1 MNHID
6 VMKQALADMKQV
18 AQNMADWAAYAGE
31 YYQKKHRLA
40 DDIVEA
46 NESIER
52 LGKAIEEAEK
62 VEPVG
67 QLQEDLYG
75 RGRVFWFNKPKNQSL
90 LYTAPPQR
98 EWVGLTKQERLKC
111 FGLVSYFD
119 TNCICVE
126 LSAEEIKAASE
137 AIEAKLKEKNT

>member
-6 VMKQALADMKQV
+6 IMKQALDALEWVIKGGPYP
-18 AQNMADWAAYAGE
+18 ALE
-31 YYQKKHRLA
+31 YKA
-40 DDIVEA
+40 VE
-46 NESIER
+46 NLR
-52 LGKAIEEAEK
+52 KAIEEAEK
-62 VEPVG
+62 VEPVAWLDSEG
-67 QLQEDLYG
+67 FPWSKKGIEWRSVKDTYQ
-75 RGRVFWFNKPKNQSL
+75 P
-90 LYTAPPQR
+90 LYTTPPQR

-126 LSAEEIKAASE
+126 FSAEEIKAASE